1 MGGDYEMES
10 ERIARLT
17 RDAFLNEPLFQGFTD
32 IRKRPQIRLQAILMS
47 LFAMPLFGRRS
58 LLSNDRHA
66 RTSHYKKLF
75 GCQRK
80 MVASDSTFARVL
92 KWLSPQQGKQ
102 FLVGFLQRFERRD
115 LLRKRLSPKGRLRR
129 LGILDGSYMG
139 GHWLVT
145 LCLAGKIDYPLMVER
160 CHNQGQEQLVA
171 RQMMRAAGKLL
182 GKLRPELWLL
192 DALYFTVNT
201 IAIARRQRAHVLF
214 KFKDADFRTVTA
226 DASNLFQ
233 YFGGDEELSGWDSQ
247 RGCRWK
253 LRKTVD
259 RFASYPVQV
268 VELTET
274 YPKRKRNRTVASWI
288 VTTDLQLPLE
298 EVREAAHQRWQ
309 VENGIFKRISHLA
322 GTKTFYFKDHR
333 QFFNLLRLF
342 FAAMAVLDCI
352 MWMLRDHMRLFAALR
367 FGIKDTWLNVFSR
380 IEEVLGELPC
390 AFAALV

>member
-1 MGGDYEMES
+1 MES

-17 RDAFLNEPLFQGFTD
+17 LDAFLKEPLFQGFTD

-247 RGCRWK
+247 RGCRGSCAK
-253 LRKTVD
+253 PSTVLPPTLS
-259 RFASYPVQV
+259 RWWSSPRPTPSAS
-268 VELTET
+268 
-274 YPKRKRNRTVASWI
+274 
-288 VTTDLQLPLE
+288 VTALWP
-298 EVREAAHQRWQ
+298 
-309 VENGIFKRISHLA
+309 A
-322 GTKTFYFKDHR
+322 G
-333 QFFNLLRLF
+333 
-342 FAAMAVLDCI
+342 
-352 MWMLRDHMRLFAALR
+352 
-367 FGIKDTWLNVFSR
+367 S
-380 IEEVLGELPC
+380 
-390 AFAALV
+390 

>member
-1 MGGDYEMES
+1 MES
-10 ERIARLT
+10 ERIARLARNT
-17 RDAFLNEPLFQGFTD
+17 FLSEPLFRGFTD

-47 LFAMPLFGRRS
+47 LFTMPLFGRRS
-58 LLSNDRHA
+58 LLSNDRQA
-66 RTSHYKKLF
+66 RSSHYKTLF
-75 GCQRK
+75 GSQRK

-92 KWLSPQQGKQ
+92 KWLYPQQVKQ
-102 FLVGFLQRFERRD
+102 FLLSFLQRFEQRD

-145 LCLAGKIDYPLMVER
+145 LCLAGKIDYPVMVER

-171 RQMMRAAGKLL
+171 RKMMQEAAKLL

-192 DALYFTVNT
+192 DALYFTTNT
-201 IAIARRQRAHVLF
+201 IAIAHRQHAQVLF
-214 KFKDADFRTVTA
+214 KFKDADYRRVTA

-233 YFGGDEELSGWDSQ
+233 HFGGDEELSGWDSE

-253 LRKTVD
+253 LRQTLD
-259 RFASYPVQV
+259 NFAGYPLQV
-268 VELTET
+268 VQLTET
-274 YPKRKRNRTVASWI
+274 YPKRKRNRTVTSWI
-288 VTTDLQLPLE
+288 VTTDLELPLE

-309 VENGIFKRISHLA
+309 IENGIFKRISHLA

-352 MWMLRDHMRLFAALR
+352 MWMLRAHTLLFAALR
-367 FGIKDTWLNVFSR
+367 LGIKDTWLNVFSR
-380 IEEVLGELPC
+380 IDEVLGKLPC
-390 AFAALV
+390 AFAAIV

>member
-1 MGGDYEMES
+1 MES

-17 RDAFLNEPLFQGFTD
+17 RDAFLNEPLFRGFTD

-47 LFAMPLFGRRS
+47 LYTMPLFGRRS
-58 LLSNDRHA
+58 LLSNDRQA
-66 RTSHYKKLF
+66 RSSHYKKLF
-75 GCQRK
+75 GSQRR

-92 KWLSPQQGKQ
+92 RWLYPQQVKQ
-102 FLVGFLQRFERRD
+102 FLLGFLQRFEQRD

-145 LCLAGKIDYPLMVER
+145 LCLAGKIDYPVMVER

-171 RQMMRAAGKLL
+171 RTMMQAAAKLL

-192 DALYFTVNT
+192 DALYFTTNT
-201 IAIARRQRAHVLF
+201 IAIARRQHAHVLF
-214 KFKDADFRTVTA
+214 KFKDADYRRVTA

-233 YFGGDEELSGWDSQ
+233 HFGGDQELSGWDSE
-247 RGCRWK
+247 RGCRWR
-253 LRKTVD
+253 LRQTLD
-259 RFASYPVQV
+259 SFAGYPLQV
-268 VELTET
+268 VQLTET
-274 YPKRKRNRTVASWI
+274 YPKRKRNRTVTSWI
-288 VTTDLQLPLE
+288 VTTDVQLPLE

-309 VENGIFKRISHLA
+309 IENGIFKRISHLA

-352 MWMLRDHMRLFAALR
+352 MWMLRAHRLLFAALR
-367 FGIKDTWLNVFSR
+367 MGIKDTWLNVFSR
-380 IEEVLGELPC
+380 IEEVLGRLPC
-390 AFAALV
+390 AFAAIV

>member
-1 MGGDYEMES
+1 MES
-10 ERIARLT
+10 ERIARLA
-17 RDAFLNEPLFQGFTD
+17 RDAFLEEPLFAGFTD

-47 LFAMPLFGRRS
+47 LYTMPLFGKRT
-58 LLSNDRHA
+58 LLSNDRQA
-66 RTSHYKKLF
+66 RSSHYKRLF

-92 KWLSPQQGKQ
+92 KWLNPQQVKQ
-102 FLVGFLQRFERRD
+102 FLQSFVPRFEQRD

-139 GHWLVT
+139 SHWLVT

-160 CHNQGQEQLVA
+160 CYTQGQEQSVA
-171 RQMMRAAGKLL
+171 RTMMRAAAKVL

-192 DALYFTVNT
+192 DALYFNTNT
-201 IAIARRQRAHVLF
+201 IAIARRLRSHVLF
-214 KFKDADFRTVTA
+214 KFKDADYRVVTA
-226 DASNLFQ
+226 DASNLFEH
-233 YFGGDEELSGWDSQ
+233 FGGDDELSGWDSE
-247 RGCRWK
+247 RGCRWR
-253 LRKTVD
+253 LLKTLD
-259 RFASYPVQV
+259 RFAAYPVQV
-268 VELTET
+268 VQLTET
-274 YPKRKRNRTVASWI
+274 YPKRKRNRTVTSWI

-309 VENGIFKRISHLA
+309 IENGIFKRISHLA

-342 FAAMAVLDCI
+342 FAAMGVLDCI
-352 MWMLRDHMRLFAALR
+352 MWLLRAHTLLFAALR
-367 FGIKDTWLNVFSR
+367 RGIKDTWLNVFSR
-380 IEEVLGELPC
+380 IEEVLGTLPW

>member
-1 MGGDYEMES
+1 MES

-17 RDAFLNEPLFQGFTD
+17 RDAFLKEPLFQGFTD

-47 LFAMPLFGRRS
+47 LFAMPLFGMRS

-75 GCQRK
+75 GSQRK

-92 KWLSPQQGKQ
+92 KWLYPQQVKQ
-102 FLVGFLQRFERRD
+102 FLLGFLQRFEGRD

-171 RQMMRAAGKLL
+171 RKMMQGTAKVL

-192 DALYFTVNT
+192 DALYFNRNT
-201 IAIARRQRAHVLF
+201 IAIARGQMAHVLF
-214 KFKDADFRTVTA
+214 KFKDADYRTVTA
-226 DASNLFQ
+226 DAANLFQ
-233 YFGGDEELSGWDSQ
+233 HFGGDEELSGWDSQ

-253 LRKTVD
+253 LRKTID
-259 RFASYPVQV
+259 RFANYPVQV
-268 VELTET
+268 VQLTET
-274 YPKRKRNRTVASWI
+274 YPKRKRNNTVISWI
-288 VTTDLQLPLE
+288 VTTDLDLPLE

-309 VENGIFKRISHLA
+309 IENGIFKRISHLA

-333 QFFNLLRLF
+333 QFFNLLQLF

-352 MWMLRDHMRLFAALR
+352 MWMLRAHARLFAALR
-367 FGIKDTWLNVFSR
+367 FGIKDTWLNVFSC
-380 IEEVLGELPC
+380 IDEVLGRLPC

>member
-1 MGGDYEMES
+1 MES

-171 RQMMRAAGKLL
+171 RQMMRAAGKVL

-201 IAIARRQRAHVLF
+201 IAIAHRQSAHVLF